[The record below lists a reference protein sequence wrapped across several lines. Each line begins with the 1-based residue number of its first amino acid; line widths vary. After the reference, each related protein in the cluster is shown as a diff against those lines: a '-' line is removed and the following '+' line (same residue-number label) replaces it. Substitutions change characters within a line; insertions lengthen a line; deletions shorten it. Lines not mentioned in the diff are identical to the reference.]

1 MLLDRRA
8 DPQTHRMKILIKSP
22 SWRLQQR
29 FQGHTEAQDE
39 DFDLRRSQR
48 SLSEDGQ
55 QGRHTV
61 NLATQPR
68 FQGHT
73 EAQDEDFDQE
83 PELAASTAIWRPD
96 QSLEAAQMVDF
107 IDFGLAGAALARVCS
122 DLAAFTALFV

>member
-1 MLLDRRA
+1 MHFRAAFQEFLIGARPSPNFTGLLRITSFLVH
-8 DPQTHRMKILIKSP
+8 PKKPILGP
-22 SWRLQQR
+22 SLWLYCAILTILR
-29 FQGHTEAQDE
+29 EI
-39 DFDLRRSQR
+39 DLHFAARPPSR
-48 SLSEDGQ
+48 
-55 QGRHTV
+55 
-61 NLATQPR
+61 P
-68 FQGHT
+68 T